1 MDREDGGGLGP
12 VYFTDQAVPF
22 ECMMRLF
29 PDKAPASRAAFGAAP
44 RVRNLAQLR
53 LRS

>member
-1 MDREDGGGLGP
+1 VDREDRSGLGP
-12 VYFTDQAVPF
+12 VYFTHQAVPF

-29 PDKAPASRAAFGAAP
+29 PGKAPAGRSAFGAAL